1 MSLITVTQLVAE
13 LNLTVKQVSIRIGLM
28 AMQQRVKME
37 KRELIDNCCIALG
50 VEPGSLDE
58 KSSPDNTGSWDSM
71 AWMSL
76 IAMIYEKLRVVLDN
90 KALKNFKEL
99 GDIVAVLEE
108 KDLLE

>member
-1 MSLITVTQLVAE
+1 MFI
-13 LNLTVKQVSIRIGLM
+13 
-28 AMQQRVKME
+28 QQRAKME
-37 KRELIDNCCIALG
+37 KSELIENCCIALG

-58 KSSPDNTGSWDSM
+58 RSSPDNMGSWDSM

-76 IAMIYEKLRVVLDN
+76 IAMIHDKLRVVLDN
-90 KALKNFKEL
+90 NALKDFREF